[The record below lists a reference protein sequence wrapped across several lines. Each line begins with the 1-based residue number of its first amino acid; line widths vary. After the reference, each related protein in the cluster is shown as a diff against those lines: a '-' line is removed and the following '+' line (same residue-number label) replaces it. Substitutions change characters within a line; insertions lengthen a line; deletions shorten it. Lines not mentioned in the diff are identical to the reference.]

1 MFKFRKPGTRMDSEA
16 RRLLQ
21 NELFAFRRTVTH
33 GFPHRPSA
41 LAFDPILRLD
51 ITNMQLFDNDN
62 LPYPWNKAGF
72 IRMLEMS
79 EGRQG
84 QFCRKVRRH
93 FGGVVL
99 RKKSQKRLLSD
110 GQTDQAG

>member
-51 ITNMQLFDNDN
+51 VTNLQLFDNDE
-62 LPYPWNKAGF
+62 LTISMKQ
-72 IRMLEMS
+72 
-79 EGRQG
+79 GRVYTHARDECG
-84 QFCRKVRRH
+84 SARS
-93 FGGVVL
+93 VL
-99 RKKSQKRLLSD
+99 
-110 GQTDQAG
+110 